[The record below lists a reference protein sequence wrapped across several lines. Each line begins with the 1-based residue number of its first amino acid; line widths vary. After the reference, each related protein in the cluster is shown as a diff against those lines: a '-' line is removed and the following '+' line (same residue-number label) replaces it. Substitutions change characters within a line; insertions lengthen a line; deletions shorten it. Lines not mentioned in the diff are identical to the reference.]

1 MTETLQVDT
10 ELVQQ
15 AGARLQSIAQSIPEP
30 PTPYRPSG
38 GDALSAAI
46 AAKVSEIVDPV
57 LPQMPI
63 VKEALARYAQN
74 VVNAAAAYAG
84 ADQSLAAQIR
94 ARLEEFDGGA
104 NHSRGGPAG
113 GGATPSCA
121 PPSGPSGSAVS
132 PVSAPAPAAQ
142 PAMGAEAVGQAMSVP
157 MGLAQQAAQAPMQF
171 GGMLGAVAQAAQQ
184 AAQQA
189 MQQVAQMSPTAGEE
203 DEKVTGE
210 EQSDAPASEDEP
222 QEDQAT
228 AGDES
233 HDQVPES
240 LTESTPEPKHNEAG
254 PEIAL

>member
-38 GDALSAAI
+38 GDALSVAI
-46 AAKVSEIVDPV
+46 ATKVSEIVDPV
-57 LPQMPI
+57 LTQMPI

-94 ARLEEFDGGA
+94 ARLEEFDGAAG
-104 NHSRGGPAG
+104 HSRGGSAG
-113 GGATPSCA
+113 GAAPSGA
-121 PPSGPSGSAVS
+121 PPSSSSGSAVS

-142 PAMGAEAVGQAMSVP
+142 PAMGAESVEQAMSVP
-157 MGLAQQAAQAPMQF
+157 LGLAQQAAQVPMQF

-184 AAQQA
+184 AAQQG
-189 MQQVAQMSPTAGEE
+189 MQQVAQLSSMAGEA
-203 DEKVTGE
+203 DEKDSGE
-210 EQSDAPASEDEP
+210 EESDAPASEDAP

-240 LTESTPEPKHNEAG
+240 LTESTHEPKHNEAG

>member
-57 LPQMPI
+57 LTQMPI

-104 NHSRGGPAG
+104 NHSRGGSAG
-113 GGATPSCA
+113 DGATPSGA
-121 PPSGPSGSAVS
+121 PPSGSSGSAVS

-142 PAMGAEAVGQAMSVP
+142 PAMGAESVGQAMSVP

-184 AAQQA
+184 AAQQ
-189 MQQVAQMSPTAGEE
+189 VAQMSPTASEE
-203 DEKVTGE
+203 DEKDTGE

-240 LTESTPEPKHNEAG
+240 LTESTPEPKHDEAG